1 MILLKNQKLA
11 NFAKIKWFNIKILYN
26 FYNKGILPI
35 NSVILHKFWCK
46 NCEKQANIKQN
57 MEKLKMGGLLAEK
70 LI

>member
-11 NFAKIKWFNIKILYN
+11 NFAKIKWFNMIILYN
-26 FYNKGILPI
+26 FYIKGILPI
-35 NSVILHKFWCK
+35 NSVILHKIWWK

-57 MEKLKMGGLLAEK
+57 MEKMKMGGLLAEK